1 MKLNL
6 TDPQH
11 PQFSPEGCQS
21 LHDMVRFCHEQSV
34 SEMFSLVGRGGRGLG
49 KARRLTTSL
58 PLVMY
63 VLDLGGGL
71 SPESG
76 DNGPVHAGHLTCRPL
91 QPLWAGMTDGRIAW
105 DHSQLHVDWEEFD
118 RVSGGI
124 FRLDSKILASY
135 ALIASEYMHLNIRFG
150 YHYSIVDSLCGD
162 EAGTNYIKFCFKG
175 GGAAMEQRGHRLVFI
190 ERVLSQSGFDTV
202 IKGDM
207 LDAAFSRQSAAETS
221 RALHVLG
228 LILAATRLQDM
239 KLHGRTQA
247 EEEAQSFIGRF
258 LLGGDR

>member
-1 MKLNL
+1 
-6 TDPQH
+6 
-11 PQFSPEGCQS
+11 
-21 LHDMVRFCHEQSV
+21 MVRFCHEQSV

-49 KARRLTTSL
+49 KARRLTTDL

-71 SPESG
+71 STQSG
-76 DNGPVHAGHLTCRPL
+76 GKGPVHAGHLTCRPL
-91 QPLWAGMTDGRIAW
+91 QPLWAGMTDERIAW

-124 FRLDSKILASY
+124 FRFDSKILASY
-135 ALIASEYMHLNIRFG
+135 ALIASEYMHMNIRFG

-162 EAGTNYIKFCFKG
+162 EPGTNYIKFCFKG

-202 IKGDM
+202 IKGDKF
-207 LDAAFSRQSAAETS
+207 DAAFSRRPAAETS
-221 RALHVLG
+221 RALHALG

-239 KLHGRTQA
+239 KLHDRSQA
-247 EEEAQSFIGRF
+247 EEEAQSFIDRF
-258 LLGGDR
+258 LLGRDR

>member
-1 MKLNL
+1 
-6 TDPQH
+6 
-11 PQFSPEGCQS
+11 
-21 LHDMVRFCHEQSV
+21 
-34 SEMFSLVGRGGRGLG
+34 
-49 KARRLTTSL
+49 
-58 PLVMY
+58 
-63 VLDLGGGL
+63 
-71 SPESG
+71 
-76 DNGPVHAGHLTCRPL
+76 
-91 QPLWAGMTDGRIAW
+91 
-105 DHSQLHVDWEEFD
+105 
-118 RVSGGI
+118 
-124 FRLDSKILASY
+124 
-135 ALIASEYMHLNIRFG
+135 
-150 YHYSIVDSLCGD
+150 
-162 EAGTNYIKFCFKG
+162 
-175 GGAAMEQRGHRLVFI
+175 MEQRGHRLVFI